1 MRLPSTSPSVAQVK
15 AVVTD
20 VEKRFGRIDIL
31 ANIAGGSAYTKRI
44 EELTWAQWKE
54 VMDANLKGTF
64 LMCREVAPIMQRQK
78 SGRMINTASNYGV
91 TGSALRTPYAA
102 AKAGIIT
109 FTKSLALELAPD
121 NVLANTV
128 APGPTDTPRVMEK
141 ESAEA
146 RQQRWWPHIP
156 LGRTAVPQGFG
167 RDVLFSDDARER
179 GDHRANVSC
188 QRRGGDAMRLKDK
201 IAVVTGGAQGIGR
214 AVALGMGREGAKVV
228 VADLQAEKAQS
239 VANELQALG
248 AEAAAVEV
256 NVANESSVKRMAQ
269 SAFERFGRVDILVN
283 VAGIYFPKASVVELS
298 EEDWDRT
305 IDINVGS
312 NFLCCREFVP
322 SMRAQKSGRIIS
334 LASGIGHYGMRQFS
348 HYAASKAAVM
358 GFVKALAREVGP
370 DGITVNAI
378 CPGSANTS
386 MPRQHRSEEE
396 VMARLHATP
405 LPHILEP
412 EDIAG
417 PILFLASDAAAYI
430 TGQSYNV
437 NSGSYMF

>member
-1 MRLPSTSPSVAQVK
+1 
-15 AVVTD
+15 
-20 VEKRFGRIDIL
+20 
-31 ANIAGGSAYTKRI
+31 
-44 EELTWAQWKE
+44 
-54 VMDANLKGTF
+54 
-64 LMCREVAPIMQRQK
+64 
-78 SGRMINTASNYGV
+78 
-91 TGSALRTPYAA
+91 
-102 AKAGIIT
+102 
-109 FTKSLALELAPD
+109 
-121 NVLANTV
+121 
-128 APGPTDTPRVMEK
+128 
-141 ESAEA
+141 
-146 RQQRWWPHIP
+146 
-156 LGRTAVPQGFG
+156 
-167 RDVLFSDDARER
+167 
-179 GDHRANVSC
+179 
-188 QRRGGDAMRLKDK
+188 MRLKNK
-201 IAVVTGGAQGIGR
+201 VAVVTGGAQGIGQ

-239 VANELQALG
+239 VANQIQTLG

-256 NVANESSVKRMAQ
+256 NVANETSVKRMAK
-269 SAFERFGRVDILVN
+269 SAFDRFGRVDILVN
-283 VAGIYFPKASVVELS
+283 VAGIYFPKASVVDLS

-334 LASGIGHYGMRQFS
+334 LASGIGHYGMRQFA

-396 VMARLHATP
+396 VLARLRSTP

-417 PILFLASDAAAYI
+417 PILFLASEAAGYI

-437 NSGSYMF
+437 NCGSYMF